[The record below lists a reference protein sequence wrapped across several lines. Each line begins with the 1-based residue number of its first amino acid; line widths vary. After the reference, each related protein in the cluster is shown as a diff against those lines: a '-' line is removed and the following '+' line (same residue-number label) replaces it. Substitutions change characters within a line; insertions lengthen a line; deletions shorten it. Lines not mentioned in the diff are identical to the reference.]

1 MSQYVTDTHPL
12 LWHILSDIRLSE
24 AAQAIFADA
33 DAGLHQILVPSIVLV
48 EAIYLSER
56 KRIDPAALD
65 RLFALLDVTPA
76 NYTIIPLDAEVV
88 RTLRTVDRAKV
99 PEMPDRII
107 VATAKHLGV
116 ELVTKDRTVTA
127 AGIVSIMW

>member
-12 LWHILSDIRLSE
+12 LWHILGDAHLSA

-48 EAIYLSER
+48 EAIYLAER
-56 KRIDPAALD
+56 KRIDPAELD
-65 RLFALLDVTPA
+65 RLFSLLNMAPA

-88 RTLRTVDRAKV
+88 HTLRTVDRVKV
-99 PEMPDRII
+99 PEMPDRVIM
-107 VATAKHLGV
+107 ATAKHLGV
-116 ELVTKDRTVTA
+116 ELITRDSTMAA
-127 AGIVSIMW
+127 AGIVPIVW

>member
-12 LWHILSDIRLSE
+12 LWHILGDVHLSPT
-24 AAQAIFADA
+24 AQAIFADA

-48 EAIYLSER
+48 EAIYLAEK
-56 KRIDPAALD
+56 KRIDPAKLD
-65 RLFALLDVTPA
+65 RLFSLLDVTPA
-76 NYTIIPLDAEVV
+76 NYLIVPLDAEVV
-88 RTLRTVDRAKV
+88 RMLRTVDRAKV

-107 VATAKHLGV
+107 VATANLGV

-127 AGIVSIMW
+127 AGIVSTVW